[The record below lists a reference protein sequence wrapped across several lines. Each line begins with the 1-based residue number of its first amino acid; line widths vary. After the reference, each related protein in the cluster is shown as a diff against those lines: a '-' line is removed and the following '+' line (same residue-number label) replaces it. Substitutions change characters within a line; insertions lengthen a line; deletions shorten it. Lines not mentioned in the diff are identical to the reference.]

1 VPGNKKDD
9 EKMSK
14 RRLTPLVTTSLF
26 IALSVITI
34 GHAGVVLDGT
44 MGRSGPL
51 TGPNYM
57 INADLGKQVGGN
69 LFHSFSSFNITR
81 TESAVFRG
89 PGAVENIISRV
100 TGGSSSTIDGLLKS
114 EIQGANL
121 YFINPAGIMFGPNAK
136 LDVSGSFHATTADY
150 LKLGDSGIVYAD
162 TINTSVLTSAPP
174 SAYGFLNRTD
184 YGKISNYGFLE
195 VPEGKAVSLVGGDIT
210 VENGNIFAPRGTVN
224 IISATSAGEV
234 VSGAAGYSVDSFAKM
249 GTVNVV
255 ETRPLQE
262 RPVRLDV
269 PVGNIDVSGTA
280 GGNIFI
286 RAGGFVL
293 DGGFLY
299 ADTLADGNG
308 MGIDMRLTDRISLV
322 NGSVIAS
329 RSYGVGAAGGISITA
344 PLFAMEGGST
354 VLSDASSSGKAG
366 DIVLATDT
374 IDIKDSYINAST
386 YSAGRGGEISVRAAE
401 QVNIAGY
408 FTDDA
413 GNYTFS
419 AGIFSGTAG
428 AGDAGAISVT
438 TPLMTMNNRGVI
450 SALAYKESSGNGG
463 DIALNV
469 GTLSLKNGAYMDL
482 RAYGSGNGGS
492 LIINAAE
499 SINLAGYVE
508 TAENFYGSGFY
519 MSTWGPGNGGSLTV
533 KTPLMTME
541 NLGTVSTA
549 SREGSSGRGGNIALN
564 VGTLDLKNGAC
575 INLEAYGSGNGGSLI
590 INAAESINLAGYVE
604 TADNYYF
611 SGFYTNTHGPGN
623 GGSVSVKT
631 PVLVLTDYAT
641 IASNVWGPG
650 QGGNISVNTPRM
662 ILESS
667 AKIEAYTNDTGN
679 GGDILLNVGTFEAMD
694 GAQIKATSG
703 SSGNGGNLILKAS
716 ESVLITG
723 PGTELNFNSYGSG
736 STGSISITS
745 PSVLINDGAVISN
758 DKGYGSSGKAGDI
771 AITAERLVLD
781 TNGDIS
787 NSTIGETGDV
797 GNIIINVG
805 RLSLTNGGS
814 IDSSGRWGGRSG
826 VITVNASESV
836 FSSGFSSGLSCY
848 NGGSGPGGEIFIK
861 TPSLILEDGASIAAS
876 TESSGSGGMII
887 LDVGSLILTGGAGVS
902 SGNLFDATGN
912 GGDITVKASE
922 SVRISS
928 LFSGISA
935 NTSTSGNGGTIHV
948 STPSLILLDGGKI
961 AALTSGPGR
970 GGDIVL
976 DIGSLIVKDNASI
989 SSRSWKSMFSD
1000 SSMKEGHGGTVTV
1013 NASGSILL
1021 SGSLWAAA
1029 LDATTSTSGN
1039 GGSIN
1044 VTTPSLIM
1052 EDRASIAAGSSESG
1066 NAGDVSLNIG
1076 ALTMNSGA
1084 KITSR
1089 SVKEGRSGTVNI
1101 HASEFIDISGDISE
1115 SAYATGVFADTVGK
1129 GAGGSVT
1136 IQTPLLRM
1144 TDNATLSSTS
1154 FGSGNAG
1161 EILLTTDRLTLLG
1174 GSQIHSA
1181 GLGAGDSGSLK
1192 IAVSDRALL
1201 SGMYTNDKG
1210 ESYSSGLLVGA
1221 YGTGKGGRIELSA
1234 GTLLLEKNAL
1244 ISSVSTGI
1252 GNAGNIS
1259 VTADML
1265 RSDNAFITTEALN
1278 AAGGNI
1284 DLKARDMILTD
1295 RSAVTSSVAAGEG
1308 GGGNVSIKANVLVAL
1323 DDSDI
1328 TAKADQ
1334 GYGGNI
1340 TIDALSVFT
1349 TKDVNFDASSN
1360 VTGREGKVEVRSPV
1374 TDISSSIVDLPAAFL
1389 NIDAFLPKQ
1398 CAEREE
1404 EASSFVVRG
1413 RDGLPPQ
1420 PESLFA
1426 GQ

>member
-1 VPGNKKDD
+1 LSSGEGTESPRSRKACLQDNENKKMAR
-9 EKMSK
+9 KIF
-14 RRLTPLVTTSLF
+14 LTAVFALIVTGT
-26 IALSVITI
+26 AI

-44 MGRSGPL
+44 LGRSGPL

-121 YFINPAGIMFGPNAK
+121 YFLNPAGIMFGPNAK

-150 LKLGDSGIVYAD
+150 LKLGGSGIVYAD

-174 SAYGFLNRTD
+174 SAYGFLDRTS

-195 VPEGKAVSLVGGDIT
+195 VPEGKAVSFVGGDIT
-210 VENGNIFAPRGTVN
+210 IENGNILAPRGTVN
-224 IISATSAGEV
+224 VISTASAGEA

-255 ETRPLQE
+255 ETRPSEE
-262 RPVRLDV
+262 RPVRLDR
-269 PVGNIDVSGTA
+269 PIGNIDVSGA
-280 GGNIFI
+280 SGGNIFI

-293 DGGFLY
+293 DGGYLY

-322 NGSVIAS
+322 NGSVITS
-329 RSYGVGAAGGISITA
+329 RSYGVGAAGGISITT
-344 PLFAMEGGST
+344 PLFTMEGGSG
-354 VLSDASSSGKAG
+354 VVSRAISSGKAG
-366 DIVLATDT
+366 DIILATDT
-374 IDIKDSYINAST
+374 LDIKDSRIDAST
-386 YSAGRGGEISVRAAE
+386 LGAGQGGQITVPAAE
-401 QVNIAGY
+401 KVNIAGY
-408 FTDDA
+408 FTDAA

-419 AGIFSGTAG
+419 AGLSSGTGG

-438 TPLMTMNNRGVI
+438 TPLMTMDNFGLI
-450 SALAYKESSGNGG
+450 SAAAYEGSSGKGG

-469 GTLSLKNGAYMDL
+469 GTLSLKNGAFINL
-482 RAYGSGNGGS
+482 QAEGSGNGGS

-508 TAENFYGSGFY
+508 TAGNLYRSGFFAN
-519 MSTWGPGNGGSLTV
+519 TLGAGNGSSL
-533 KTPLMTME
+533 
-541 NLGTVSTA
+541 
-549 SREGSSGRGGNIALN
+549 
-564 VGTLDLKNGAC
+564 
-575 INLEAYGSGNGGSLI
+575 
-590 INAAESINLAGYVE
+590 
-604 TADNYYF
+604 
-611 SGFYTNTHGPGN
+611 
-623 GGSVSVKT
+623 SVKT
-631 PVLVLTDYAT
+631 PVLVMDDYAT
-641 IASNVWGPG
+641 IASYAESSGNAGNMDIKVDTLDLNRGALITTATYGEGRGGNIAIDAAKSVLLSGDWTTLSSDVYSSG
-650 QGGNISVNTPRM
+650 QGGSIRVNTPAM
-662 ILESS
+662 TLESS

-679 GGDILLNVGTFEAMD
+679 GGNILLNVDTFEAKN

-723 PGTELNFNSYGSG
+723 PGTRLNYDSSGSG

-758 DKGYGSSGKAGDI
+758 DKGNGSSGKAGDI

-781 TNGDIS
+781 TNAGIS
-787 NSTIGETGDV
+787 NSAQGETGDG

-805 RLSLTNGGS
+805 RLFLTNGGYIS
-814 IDSSGRWGGRSG
+814 SSGFWGGRSG
-826 VITVNASESV
+826 VIMANASESI
-836 FSSGFSSGLSCY
+836 FSSGFSSGLKCY
-848 NGGSGPGGEIFIK
+848 NGGSDPGGEIVIK
-861 TPSLILEDGASIAAS
+861 TLSLTLEDGASIAAS
-876 TESSGSGGMII
+876 TDSSGAGGMII
-887 LDVGSLILTGGAGVS
+887 LDVGSLILTGGAGIS
-902 SGNLFDATGN
+902 SGNLFDAAGN
-912 GGDITVKASE
+912 GGDITVKASD

-935 NTSTSGNGGTIHV
+935 NTSSEGSGGNIHV
-948 STPSLILLDGGKI
+948 STPSLILDEGNI
-961 AALTSGPGR
+961 TASTSGPGH

-976 DIGSLIVKDNASI
+976 DIGSLIVKNNASI
-989 SSRSWKSMFSD
+989 RSDTWKSTSSD
-1000 SSMKEGHGGTVTV
+1000 GSMKGGHGGTVTV

-1029 LDATTSTSGN
+1029 LSTETATSGN

-1052 EDRASIAAGSSESG
+1052 EDRAGIAAGSSESG

-1084 KITSR
+1084 QITSL
-1089 SVKEGRSGTVNI
+1089 SLKEGRSGTVNI
-1101 HASEFIDISGDISE
+1101 HASESIDISGDISE
-1115 SAYATGVFADTVGK
+1115 SAYWTGISCETSGN
-1129 GAGGSVT
+1129 GAGGSMM

-1144 TDNATLSSTS
+1144 TDHAQLSVSS
-1154 FGSGNAG
+1154 FGLGNAG
-1161 EILLTTDRLTLLG
+1161 DVLLTTDRLTLLN

-1181 GLGAGDSGSLK
+1181 GLDAGNSGSLN
-1192 IAVSDRALL
+1192 ITVRDTALM

-1210 ESYSSGLLVGA
+1210 ESYSSGLLVGS

-1252 GNAGNIS
+1252 GNAGNIF

-1265 RSDNAFITTEALN
+1265 RSDNAFITTEALK

-1284 DLKARDMILTD
+1284 QLNARDLILTD
-1295 RSAVTSSVAAGEG
+1295 RSAITASVAAGEG
-1308 GGGNVSIKANVLVAL
+1308 GGGNVSIGANVLVAL

-1349 TKDVNFDASSN
+1349 TKDVDFDASSN

-1374 TDISSSIVDLPAAFL
+1374 TDISSGIVDLPAAFL

-1413 RDGLPPQ
+1413 RDGIPPQ
-1420 PESLFA
+1420 PESLFT

>member
-1 VPGNKKDD
+1 
-9 EKMSK
+9 MSK
-14 RRLTPLVTTSLF
+14 RRLIPLVTTSVF
-26 IALSVITI
+26 IALSVITM

-44 MGRSGPL
+44 LGRSGPL

-57 INADLGKQVGGN
+57 INADLGKQAGGN

-162 TINTSVLTSAPP
+162 NINTSVLTSTPP
-174 SAYGFLNRTD
+174 SAFGFLDRTS

-210 VENGNIFAPRGTVN
+210 VENGNIFAPKGTVN
-224 IISATSAGEV
+224 VISAASAGEA

-255 ETRPLQE
+255 ETRPLEE

-269 PVGNIDVSGTA
+269 PIGNIDVSGA
-280 GGNIFI
+280 SAGNIFI

-293 DGGFLY
+293 DGGRLR
-299 ADTLADGNG
+299 ANTLADENG
-308 MGIDMRLTDRISLV
+308 KGIDMRLTDRISMV
-322 NGSVIAS
+322 NGSVITS
-329 RSYGVGAAGGISITA
+329 RSFGVGAAGGISITT
-344 PLFAMEGGST
+344 PLFTMEGGSA

-374 IDIKDSYINAST
+374 LDIKDSYINAST

-401 QVNIAGY
+401 KVNIAGY

-438 TPLMTMNNRGVI
+438 TPLMTMGNLGVV
-450 SALAYKESSGNGG
+450 STTSVEGSSGKGG

-469 GTLSLKNGAYMDL
+469 GTLGLQTGGYINLEA
-482 RAYGSGNGGS
+482 RGSGNGGS

-499 SINLAGYVE
+499 SINLAGYVV
-508 TAENFYGSGFY
+508 TAGNFYRSGFY
-519 MSTWGPGNGGSLTV
+519 TTAIGPGNGGSQSV
-533 KTPLMTME
+533 KTPALVMADFATIASYATSSG
-541 NLGTVSTA
+541 NAGNVDIKVDTLDLNRGALITTA
-549 SREGSSGRGGNIALN
+549 TYGEGRGGNIAIDAAKSVLLS
-564 VGTLDLKNGAC
+564 GDRTTLSSD
-575 INLEAYGSGNGGSLI
+575 
-590 INAAESINLAGYVE
+590 
-604 TADNYYF
+604 
-611 SGFYTNTHGPGN
+611 
-623 GGSVSVKT
+623 VS
-631 PVLVLTDYAT
+631 
-641 IASNVWGPG
+641 SSG
-650 QGGNISVNTPRM
+650 QGGSISVNTPAM
-662 ILESS
+662 ILESG
-667 AKIEAYTNDTGN
+667 AKIEANANTGN
-679 GGDILLNVGTFEAMD
+679 GGDILLNVGTLEVKS
-694 GAQIKATSG
+694 GAQMDAESSYG
-703 SSGNGGNLILKAS
+703 SNGGNLILRAS

-723 PGTELNFNSYGSG
+723 PGTELNFNSSGSG
-736 STGSISITS
+736 NAGSVSITS
-745 PSVLINDGAVISN
+745 PSVLINDGAVILNGKFSA
-758 DKGYGSSGKAGDI
+758 YGFGKAGDI

-781 TNGDIS
+781 TNAGIS
-787 NSTIGETGDV
+787 SSTQGETGYA

-814 IDSSGRWGGRSG
+814 ISSSSSWGGRSG

-836 FSSGFSSGLSCY
+836 FSSGFSSGLKCY
-848 NGGSGPGGEIFIK
+848 NGGSDPGGEIVIK
-861 TPSLILEDGASIAAS
+861 TPSLIMEDSASIAAS
-876 TESSGSGGMII
+876 TSGSGPGGMIN
-887 LDVGSLILTGGAGVS
+887 LDVGSLILTGGGSIS
-902 SGNLFDATGN
+902 SGNLFDAAGN
-912 GGDITVKASE
+912 GGDITVKASD
-922 SVRISS
+922 SVSISS

-935 NTSTSGNGGTIHV
+935 NTSSEGSGGAIHV
-948 STPSLILLDGGKI
+948 STPSLILDEGNI
-961 AALTSGPGR
+961 TASTSGPGR

-976 DIGSLIVKDNASI
+976 DIGSLIVKNDASI
-989 SSRSWKSMFSD
+989 SSKSWKSISSD
-1000 SSMKEGHGGTVTV
+1000 SSIKGGQGGTVTV

-1029 LDATTSTSGN
+1029 LSTETSTSGN

-1066 NAGDVSLNIG
+1066 KAGDVSLNIG

-1084 KITSR
+1084 KITSE
-1089 SVKEGRSGTVNI
+1089 SSKDGRSGTVAI

-1115 SAYATGVFADTVGK
+1115 SAYWTGVSCETSGK
-1129 GAGGSVT
+1129 GAGGSVM

-1144 TDNATLSSTS
+1144 TDHAQLSVSS

-1161 EILLTTDRLTLLG
+1161 DVLLTTDRLTLLN

-1181 GLGAGDSGSLK
+1181 GLDAGNSGSLK
-1192 IAVSDRALL
+1192 ITVRDTALM
-1201 SGMYTNDKG
+1201 SGMFTSDKG
-1210 ESYSSGLLVGA
+1210 ESYSSGLLVGS

-1252 GNAGNIS
+1252 GNAGNIF

-1265 RSDNAFITTEALN
+1265 RSDNAFITTEALK

-1284 DLKARDMILTD
+1284 HMEARDLILTD
-1295 RSAVTSSVAAGEG
+1295 RSAITASVAAGEG

-1328 TAKADQ
+1328 IAKADQ
-1334 GYGGNI
+1334 GTAAI
-1340 TIDALSVFT
+1340 S
-1349 TKDVNFDASSN
+1349 
-1360 VTGREGKVEVRSPV
+1360 RSTPCRYLRRK
-1374 TDISSSIVDLPAAFL
+1374 T
-1389 NIDAFLPKQ
+1389 
-1398 CAEREE
+1398 
-1404 EASSFVVRG
+1404 
-1413 RDGLPPQ
+1413 
-1420 PESLFA
+1420 
-1426 GQ
+1426 